1 MKKLI
6 LWDLDGTLIDTLEDL
21 AEAVN
26 YALKLRGLPLHTVD
40 AYRKMVGHGV
50 RNLVQQAL
58 EASLREQPGHAGED
72 GGPNRVPPAEVDTAL
87 AGFKAYYQAHIDVHT
102 RPYPGMPELLTE
114 LQAKGV
120 KMGVASNKFQEG
132 TEHLIKEFFPDIPFV
147 AILGNRPGYP
157 LKPDPKIVEE
167 VLSQGG
173 IGPEDA
179 VMVGDS
185 PTDMRTAA
193 NGGIE
198 AIAVSWGYR
207 TQEELAGN
215 RMVNS
220 VEELRKQLL
229 GFYVSDPLSTPPTPF
244 KTKLQ
249 QLVYKTFAAKQIP
262 FTRVDTDPGITME
275 DCQHIDAKIGIHIV
289 KTIFLCNRQQTE
301 FYLYVTS
308 DDKPF
313 VTRDFC
319 GALGIPRVS
328 FASADKLWDLT
339 GVRVGATTILSA
351 ILPEAANVH
360 LVMDKR
366 LADAEWFACTDGT
379 PTCFVKIRTQDL
391 LDKYLE
397 GKTLTLIG

>member
-26 YALKLRGLPLHTVD
+26 HALKLRGLPLHSVD
-40 AYRKMVGHGV
+40 EYRKMVGHGV

-58 EASLREQPGHAGED
+58 ETSIQ
-72 GGPNRVPPAEVDTAL
+72 EVNDLLIDATL
-87 AGFKAYYQAHIDVHT
+87 ADFKEYYQAHIDVHT
-102 RPYPGMPELLTE
+102 RPYPGMPELLTQ
-114 LQAKGV
+114 LLAKGI
-120 KMGVASNKFQEG
+120 KMAVASNKFQEG
-132 TEHLIKEFFPDIPFV
+132 TEYLIKEFFPDIQFV

-157 LKPDPKIVEE
+157 LKPEPAIVQE
-167 VLSQGG
+167 VLSKGS

-207 TQEELAGN
+207 AKEELAGN
-215 RMVNS
+215 RIADT
-220 VEELRKQLL
+220 VEELGKMLN
-229 GFYVSDPLSTPPTPF
+229 GFYVSDPVPTPPEEFQTA
-244 KTKLQ
+244 LQ
-249 QLVYKTFAAKQIP
+249 RIVYETFAVKDIP

-275 DCQHIDAKIGIHIV
+275 DCLNIDAKIGVHIV

-328 FASADKLWDLT
+328 FASADKLWELT

-351 ILPEAANVH
+351 VLPEASKVH
-360 LVMDKR
+360 LVMD
-366 LADAEWFACTDGT
+366 AGIAGAEWFACTDGT
-379 PTCFVKIRTQDL
+379 PTCFVKFRTRDL
-391 LDKYLE
+391 LEKYLRGLE
-397 GKTLTLIG
+397 VRLI